1 MKRCPKCGRTY
12 EEAWLSFCTQDGIA
26 LVDTGTLRPEPP
38 PTVVAAPPRE
48 TNPIG
53 QPTMNMPASYIPPA
67 PQSPA
72 WQVPPPPAIVSAPQQ
87 SVAIVSM
94 CLGIFSVTIGWC
106 CYVGVITA
114 PIAIGL
120 GGYQLSQIKKD
131 ETKFGGKGFAIAG
144 LVTGIAYFLFLAL
157 IVLIY
162 GMSFLMT
169 LNK

>member
-1 MKRCPKCGRTY
+1 MKRCPNCGRTY
-12 EEAWLSFCTQDGIA
+12 EEAWLSFCTQDGTA
-26 LVDTGTLRPEPP
+26 LVDTAALRQEPP
-38 PTVVAAPPRE
+38 PTVLAPPRE
-48 TNPIG
+48 TNRIG

-72 WQVPPPPAIVSAPQQ
+72 WQVPAPPPIVAAPQQ

-94 CLGIFSVTIGWC
+94 CLGIFSITIGWC
-106 CYVGVITA
+106 CYLGVITA

-144 LVTGIAYFLFLAL
+144 IATGIAYFVFLAF
-157 IVLIY
+157 IILIY
-162 GMSFLMT
+162 GLSFLMN
-169 LNK
+169 LNR